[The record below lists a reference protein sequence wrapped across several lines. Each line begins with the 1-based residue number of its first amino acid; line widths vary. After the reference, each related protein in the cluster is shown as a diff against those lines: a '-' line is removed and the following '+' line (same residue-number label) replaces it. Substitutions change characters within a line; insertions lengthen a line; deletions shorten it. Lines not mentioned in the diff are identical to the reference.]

1 MSQLW
6 ITELKMVQPAATFL
20 PFKFY
25 FLENQL
31 FIYLHPLNY
40 HPLLHFHIQVNL
52 QRAVYESSLG
62 LQIMCLETYC
72 FLV

>member
-6 ITELKMVQPAATFL
+6 ITELMMLQPAATFS
-20 PFKFY
+20 PFKVSFS
-25 FLENQL
+25 ENQL
-31 FIYLHPLNY
+31 FIYHHPLNY

-62 LQIMCLETYC
+62 LQIKCLETYC

>member
-6 ITELKMVQPAATFL
+6 ITMLMMVQPAATFL
-20 PFKFY
+20 PFKVS
-25 FLENQL
+25 FLEHQL
-31 FIYLHPLNY
+31 IFYRYPLNY
-40 HPLLHFHIQVNL
+40 HLLLHFHIQVNL

-72 FLV
+72 CLV